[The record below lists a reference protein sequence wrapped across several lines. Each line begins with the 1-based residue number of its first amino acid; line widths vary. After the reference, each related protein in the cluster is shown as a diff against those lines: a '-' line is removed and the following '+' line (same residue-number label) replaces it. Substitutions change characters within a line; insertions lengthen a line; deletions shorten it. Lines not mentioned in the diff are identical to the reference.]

1 MDVLYEETVEQ
12 TIILADIR
20 KDLNYHIR
28 RTDLLE
34 TQMEEAIKPI
44 EWAKTTGKL
53 LIWISAA
60 LIPIVTT
67 YYLLKK

>member
-1 MDVLYEETVEQ
+1 
-12 TIILADIR
+12 
-20 KDLNYHIR
+20 
-28 RTDLLE
+28 
-34 TQMEEAIKPI
+34 MEEAIKPI

-60 LIPIVTT
+60 LIPIITT